1 MKDNYHQHKTA
12 LMIALAL
19 CSGSMA
25 FASESQDHHGVASS
39 GHDTSHSGF
48 SYNYGE
54 LRYINM
60 TVDDHGSDLDGNG
73 FEFEGSVGIGDRFQA
88 YALYEGIGFD
98 HGIDLKEWAVGFG
111 THFSMAPGLD
121 LVADLGYISET
132 LSEEGHGSHDDEGYV
147 LGAGMRKQVGERG
160 EIAFAIDYTDFKSAG
175 STTSYE
181 LIGEMHVLPTL
192 AIGVGINTSK
202 TATAYFAEARF
213 YFGGH

>member
-1 MKDNYHQHKTA
+1 MKGNYHLHTA
-12 LMIALAL
+12 LVVAVAL

-25 FASESQDHHGVASS
+25 FGSESQEHHGAASS
-39 GHDTSHSGF
+39 GHDTSHSDF

-60 TVDDHGSDLDGNG
+60 KVDEDHTELDGNG
-73 FEFEGSVGIGDRFQA
+73 FEFEGSVGIGDKFLA
-88 YALYEGIGFD
+88 YALYKDIGSNHGFD
-98 HGIDLKEWAVGFG
+98 ISEWAVGFG

-147 LGAGMRKQVGERG
+147 LGAGLRKQVGERG
-160 EIAFAIDYTDFKSAG
+160 EIAFAINYTDVNTAG

-181 LIGEMHVLPTL
+181 FVGEMHVLPTL

-202 TATAYFAEARF
+202 EATASAS
-213 YFGGH
+213 